1 MPRFVIWFLPG
12 LLLIFIKGVIYW
24 RNLLT
29 LKNKACQ
36 QRQFFIGLLSFKHV
50 SLFLKSALL
59 ETRQPFVWWVWQG
72 RTELAFPIHVFLCAS
87 ISNFKVLLHGTL
99 IYTLSHHLI
108 MENVAI
114 QILLMI
120 LLSYL
125 VKSKLIN
132 VLVISHPST
141 NIYAVWA
148 HRPIFL

>member
-36 QRQFFIGLLSFKHV
+36 QRQFFIGLLIFKHV
-50 SLFLKSALL
+50 SLFLKSALF
-59 ETRQPFVWWVWQG
+59 ETRQSFVWWVWQG
-72 RTELAFPIHVFLCAS
+72 RPELVFPIHVFLCAS

-99 IYTLSHHLI
+99 VYTLSYHLF
-108 MENVAI
+108 MEYVTI

-120 LLSYL
+120 LLSSL
-125 VKSKLIN
+125 VKSKLIY
-132 VLVISHPST
+132 VLVICHPST
-141 NIYAVWA
+141 KVYTVWA